1 MNKHILREHRL
12 KCTKFP
18 EAFKEES
25 KLTMHIPNAHSGVHT
40 DQVMTRQSLD
50 FILLLINFEIYIVL
64 KSGLSFVCAFPP
76 YLVRVVLHTACD
88 EDEGVVH
95 RREPS
100 GEVGHPH
107 PHVGQEYDCHIG
119 GNTTLSQ

>member
-50 FILLLINFEIYIVL
+50 FILLLINFEIYIRRHGGAWGFWD
-64 KSGLSFVCAFPP
+64 SGSDAS
-76 YLVRVVLHTACD
+76 T
-88 EDEGVVH
+88 
-95 RREPS
+95 S
-100 GEVGHPH
+100 K
-107 PHVGQEYDCHIG
+107 
-119 GNTTLSQ
+119 